1 MEEKKIPIKEYQKED
16 LTIVWDANK
25 CIHAGE
31 CVKLLPKVYD
41 PKARPWITPENASV
55 DELKYQINQCPSGA
69 LTYRDPNEDQDPD
82 TSEVRIHARMNGS
95 LLVEGK
101 LVVTK
106 PDGSI
111 EIRNGRAT
119 FCRCGHSEK
128 MPFCDGAHKKI
139 GFTG

>member
-1 MEEKKIPIKEYQKED
+1 MEEQKTPIKEYQKEN

-31 CVKLLPKVYD
+31 CVKLLPKVYN
-41 PKARPWITPENASV
+41 PKARPWITPENASI
-55 DELKYQINQCPSGA
+55 DELKYQIKQCPSGA
-69 LTYRDPNEDQDPD
+69 LSYRDPNENDDAD
-82 TSEVRIHARMNGS
+82 KLEVRIHARMNGS

-111 EIRNGRAT
+111 EIRDGRAS
-119 FCRCGHSEK
+119 FCRCGHSEN
-128 MPFCDGAHKKI
+128 MPFCDGTHKKI